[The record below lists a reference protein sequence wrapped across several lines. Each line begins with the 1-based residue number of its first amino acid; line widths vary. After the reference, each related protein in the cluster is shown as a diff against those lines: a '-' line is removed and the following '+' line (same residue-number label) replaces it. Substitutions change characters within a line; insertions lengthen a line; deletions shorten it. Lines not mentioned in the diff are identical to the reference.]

1 MALYPQITYKSSITW
16 EIVMWRQEFNERKS
30 VLAKNIKALRL
41 ERRVAQE
48 RLALESDV
56 DRTLVSKI

>member
-1 MALYPQITYKSSITW
+1 
-16 EIVMWRQEFNERKS
+16 MWRQEFNERKS